1 MSEYDT
7 LKTALAA
14 LDIPFAEDAW
24 TQRPGP
30 PYGVYALENATRA
43 IWADDCMAGQALSG
57 SIDVFS
63 LEDTLELRHT
73 IERTLNA
80 CGISWAFNS
89 HQYEDDTRLH
99 HLEWVFEA
107 YEAAEEEADPDE
119 DEDPEDP
126 EDPDETEDP
135 EDPDTDPEEEND
147 GEA

>member
-7 LKTALAA
+7 LKAALAA

-30 PYGVYALENATRA
+30 PYGVYALENAANA
-43 IWADDCMAGQALSG
+43 IWADGCMSEQALSG
-57 SIDVFS
+57 SIDVFA

-89 HQYEDDTRLH
+89 HQYEDDTQLH
-99 HLEWVFEA
+99 HLEWVFEV
-107 YEAAEEEADPDE
+107 YEAAEEEADPDDDQDP
-119 DEDPEDP
+119 DEDPE
-126 EDPDETEDP
+126 ED
-135 EDPDTDPEEEND
+135 ND
-147 GEA
+147 GEDDV